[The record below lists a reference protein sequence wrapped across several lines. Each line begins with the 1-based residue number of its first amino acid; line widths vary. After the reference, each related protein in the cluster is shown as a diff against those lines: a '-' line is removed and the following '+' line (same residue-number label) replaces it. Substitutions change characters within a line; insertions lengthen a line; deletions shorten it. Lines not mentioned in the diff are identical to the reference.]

1 MIVREKEGS
10 PASVQVRSRTAD
22 KSNSSILASG
32 GGDMNRRLKG
42 HAPGFTLM
50 ELMVTVVIAGFVFA
64 MMVPMFIQ
72 AMKVNTKDSFRLIA
86 LNVAQDKI

>member
-1 MIVREKEGS
+1 
-10 PASVQVRSRTAD
+10 
-22 KSNSSILASG
+22 
-32 GGDMNRRLKG
+32 MNRRLKG